1 MDKNIENT
9 INQLAKHW
17 NDLRFKNENHL
28 SDVYECLIVNDE
40 ENMYIDYILD
50 KQQEDGTIQVKALA
64 HNESDSSHICEIQ
77 LDNQGHTEYG
87 IVPDWDYNVDS
98 YLLDD
103 LEDGYQ
109 IKYMPLEDHA
119 GHWYCINELRGEINA
134 EHGLQLYL
142 AYCQTH
148 GITHELLSTVRKDVP
163 DIQNLYQ
170 EVNQNYKIIA
180 EAICGHNAIVLAY
193 NKKASQRYV
202 TWDTTQN
209 RNHGYDQGHYFN
221 DYAKAF
227 KDFEI
232 RSHDMLDN
240 KIIMEKERSK
250 SHIKKSKERNDR
262 ER

>member
-1 MDKNIENT
+1 MDKKIEDT
-9 INQLAKHW
+9 IDKLTKHL

-28 SDVYECLIVNDE
+28 SDVYECMIANDE

-50 KQQEDGTIQVKALA
+50 KQLEDGTIQVKALA
-64 HNESDSSHICEIQ
+64 HNELDSSHICEIQ
-77 LDNQGHTEYG
+77 LDNQGHAEYG

-103 LEDGYQ
+103 LEDGYR

-119 GHWYCINELRGEINA
+119 GHWYCINELRGEIDA
-134 EHGLQLYL
+134 KHGLQLYL

-163 DIQNLYQ
+163 DIQCLYQ

-180 EAICGHNAIVLAY
+180 EASCGHKAVVLAY
-193 NKKASQRYV
+193 NKRAPQRYV
-202 TWDTTQN
+202 TWIITRN
-209 RNHGYDQGHYFN
+209 RERGYDQGHYYN
-221 DYAKAF
+221 DYGRAF
-227 KDFEI
+227 KDFKI
-232 RSHDMLDN
+232 RSHEMLE
-240 KIIMEKERSK
+240 KHIHLQKERSK
-250 SHIKKSKERNDR
+250 PKEKHHG

>member
-227 KDFEI
+227 KDFEV

-240 KIIMEKERSK
+240 KIIMEKEKSK
-250 SHIKKSKERNDR
+250 PKLKKSKEKHDG

>member
-1 MDKNIENT
+1 MDKNIEDT
-9 INQLAKHW
+9 IDKLAKHM

-28 SDVYECLIVNDE
+28 SDVYECLIANDE

-50 KQQEDGTIQVKALA
+50 KQLEDEIIQVKALA
-64 HNESDSSHICEIQ
+64 HNELDPSHICEIQ
-77 LDNQGHTEYG
+77 LDNQGHAEYG
-87 IVPDWDYNVDS
+87 IVPDWDYHVDS

-119 GHWYCINELRGEINA
+119 GHWYCINELRGEINT

-163 DIQNLYQ
+163 DIQCLYQ

-180 EAICGHNAIVLAY
+180 EASCGHKAVVLAY
-193 NKKASQRYV
+193 NKRAPQRYV
-202 TWDTTQN
+202 TWIIT
-209 RNHGYDQGHYFN
+209 RNHERGYDQGHYYN
-221 DYAKAF
+221 DYGRAF
-227 KDFEI
+227 KDFKI
-232 RSHDMLDN
+232 RSHEMLE
-240 KIIMEKERSK
+240 KHIHLQKERSK
-250 SHIKKSKERNDR
+250 PKEKHHG

>member
-1 MDKNIENT
+1 MDKKIEDT
-9 INQLAKHW
+9 IDKLTKHL

-28 SDVYECLIVNDE
+28 SDVYECMIANDE

-50 KQQEDGTIQVKALA
+50 KQLEDGTIQVKALA
-64 HNESDSSHICEIQ
+64 HNELDSSHICEIQ
-77 LDNQGHTEYG
+77 LDNQGHAEYG
-87 IVPDWDYNVDS
+87 IVPDWDYHVDS

-103 LEDGYQ
+103 LEDGYR

-163 DIQNLYQ
+163 DIQCLYQ

-180 EAICGHNAIVLAY
+180 EASCGHKAVVLAY
-193 NKKASQRYV
+193 NKRAPQRYV
-202 TWDTTQN
+202 TWIITRN
-209 RNHGYDQGHYFN
+209 RERGYDQGHYYN
-221 DYAKAF
+221 DYGRAF
-227 KDFEI
+227 KDFKI
-232 RSHDMLDN
+232 RSHEMLE
-240 KIIMEKERSK
+240 KHIHLQKERSK
-250 SHIKKSKERNDR
+250 PKEKHHG